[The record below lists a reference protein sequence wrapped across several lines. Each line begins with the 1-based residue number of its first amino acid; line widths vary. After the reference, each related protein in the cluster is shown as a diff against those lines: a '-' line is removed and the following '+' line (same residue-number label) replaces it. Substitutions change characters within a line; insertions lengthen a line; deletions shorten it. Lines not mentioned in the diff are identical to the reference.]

1 MDRQYDKLKAS
12 FRTFKNHKD
21 LQTKDKEQV
30 ITNGSNIIKAD
41 RLKINT
47 QAFQTVSKCW
57 YNNKR

>member
-21 LQTKDKEQV
+21 LQTKDKEQA

-47 QAFQTVSKCW
+47 QAFQTVSKC
-57 YNNKR
+57 